1 MTNRFGQRRG
11 MFCAVFFI
19 VAGLLLLL
27 QNFGYIS
34 GVWHF
39 IWPSLLI
46 LWGVS
51 IILRPHHSY
60 WCYCYAY
67 RETKTEQ

>member
-1 MTNRFGQRRG
+1 MTNNDRSRG
-11 MFCAVFFI
+11 KFCGVVI
-19 VAGLLLLL
+19 IMAGLLFLF
-27 QNFGYIS
+27 QNLGYIS

-60 WCYCYAY
+60 WCGCYPY
-67 RETKTEQ
+67 RETKN

>member
-1 MTNRFGQRRG
+1 MTNNDRSRG
-11 MFCAVFFI
+11 KFCPVFLI
-19 VAGLLLLL
+19 VFGLLLLL
-27 QNFGYIS
+27 QNLGYIS

-39 IWPSLLI
+39 VWPSLLI

-60 WCYCYAY
+60 LCCCYPY
-67 RETKTEQ
+67 RETTTTTE

>member
-1 MTNRFGQRRG
+1 MMNRFGSRRG
-11 MFCAVFFI
+11 MFCPVFLI
-19 VAGLLLLL
+19 VFGLLLLL
-27 QNFGYIS
+27 QNLGYIS

-51 IILRPHHSY
+51 IILRPPHSY
-60 WCYCYAY
+60 LCCSYPY

>member
-1 MTNRFGQRRG
+1 MTNNDRSRG
-11 MFCAVFFI
+11 KFWGVAIIM
-19 VAGLLLLL
+19 AGLLFLL
-27 QNFGYIS
+27 QNLGYIS
-34 GVWHF
+34 GVRHF

-60 WCYCYAY
+60 GCGCYPY

>member
-1 MTNRFGQRRG
+1 MTNRFGSRG

-27 QNFGYIS
+27 QNLGYIS

-51 IILRPHHSY
+51 IILRPHQTQSY
-60 WCYCYAY
+60 LNS
-67 RETKTEQ
+67 REVGLEAAIL